1 MNYSDYIDFQ
11 RSKED
16 ERNALIEDLE
26 SQGKTIEQH
35 EHEIAMANLDYQL
48 SQLED

>member
-1 MNYSDYIDFQ
+1 MNYSDYVDIL

-35 EHEIAMANLDYQL
+35 EYEIAMADFDFQL
-48 SQLED
+48 SQMED